1 MTKVLVYLKTGRV
14 IRLDFSDADYAEDSI
29 KEFANQSGVIQIDD
43 DYSEYIFFANDIEF
57 VKIVGGGDD

>member
-14 IRLDFSDADYAEDSI
+14 IRLDFSDPDYAEDSI
-29 KEFANQSGVIQIDD
+29 KEFANQSGVVQIDD
-43 DYSEYIFFANDIEF
+43 DFSEYIFFADDIEF

>member
-43 DYSEYIFFANDIEF
+43 DYSEYIFFAEDIEF
-57 VKIVGGGDD
+57 VKIVGDDNE